1 MAVHVPGNEPVIPG
15 YAVRLLDGDVGG
27 LVAERLEELTEYQ
40 IQYGCAPS
48 VIADSPRELEWLC
61 MAERVKA
68 ELVDR
73 AERAMREDQ
82 YPVSPAA
89 G

>member
-1 MAVHVPGNEPVIPG
+1 MAVHKVLGVPVIPG

-61 MAERVKA
+61 VAERVKA
-68 ELVDR
+68 ELVAR
-73 AERAMREDQ
+73 AYQAMREDQ
-82 YPVSPAA
+82 VTAT